1 MRIGKLKKRL
11 KGMTLIEII
20 VSLALFTV
28 MSGVLLTACLY
39 VNRTISRT
47 NKLTNKVNYQSPI
60 AENEKTEPENVTANA
75 GKIRLEINGG
85 ASAYYDIDIIQYE
98 VKSKHTDASKSS
110 YDDDIAS
117 NFKYFEVA
125 PATTTTP

>member
-1 MRIGKLKKRL
+1 MRIGKFKKRL

-28 MSGVLLTACLY
+28 MSAVLLTACLY
-39 VNRTISRT
+39 ANKMIIRT

-60 AENEKTEPENVTANA
+60 AENRLNTDANVTANSGTIRFRDSS
-75 GKIRLEINGG
+75 GK
-85 ASAYYDIDIIQYE
+85 SYSVDVSQYE
-98 VKSKHTDASKSS
+98 VKSKYTDSSKPS

-125 PATTTTP
+125 PTTTTTP

>member
-11 KGMTLIEII
+11 KGMTIIEII

-28 MSGVLLTACLY
+28 MSAVLLTACLY
-39 VNRTISRT
+39 VNRMIIRT

-60 AENEKTEPENVTANA
+60 AENRLNTDANVTANS
-75 GKIRLEINGG
+75 GTVSFRDSSGRSYSVNVN
-85 ASAYYDIDIIQYE
+85 QYE
-98 VKSKHTDASKSS
+98 VKSKYMDSSKTS

-117 NFKYFEVA
+117 NFKYFV
-125 PATTTTP
+125 PTTTP

>member
-28 MSGVLLTACLY
+28 MSAVLLTACLY
-39 VNRTISRT
+39 VSRMISRT

-60 AENEKTEPENVTANA
+60 AENRLNTDANVTANSGTIHFRDSS
-75 GKIRLEINGG
+75 GK
-85 ASAYYDIDIIQYE
+85 SYSVDVSQYE
-98 VKSKHTDASKSS
+98 VKSKYTDSSKPA

-117 NFKYFEVA
+117 NFKYFV
-125 PATTTTP
+125 PTTTP

>member
-1 MRIGKLKKRL
+1 MRIGKFKKRL

-60 AENEKTEPENVTANA
+60 AENEKTEPENVSVNT
-75 GKIRLEINGG
+75 GKIRLKIDGG
-85 ASAYYDIDIIQYE
+85 ASAYDIDIIQYE

>member
-28 MSGVLLTACLY
+28 MSAVLLTACLY

-60 AENEKTEPENVTANA
+60 AENKLNTDANVTANS
-75 GKIRLEINGG
+75 GTVSFRDSSGRSYSVNIN
-85 ASAYYDIDIIQYE
+85 QYE
-98 VKSKHTDASKSS
+98 VKSKYTDSTKAS

-117 NFKYFEVA
+117 NFKYFV
-125 PATTTTP
+125 PTTTP

>member
-28 MSGVLLTACLY
+28 MSAVLLTACLY

-60 AENEKTEPENVTANA
+60 AENRLNTDANVTANS
-75 GKIRLEINGG
+75 GTVSFRDSSGRSYSVNVN
-85 ASAYYDIDIIQYE
+85 QYE
-98 VKSKHTDASKSS
+98 VKSKYTDSSKTS

-117 NFKYFEVA
+117 NFKYFV
-125 PATTTTP
+125 PTTTP

>member
-1 MRIGKLKKRL
+1 MRIKKLKKRL

-28 MSGVLLTACLY
+28 MSAVLLTACLY
-39 VNRTISRT
+39 VNRMIIRT

-60 AENEKTEPENVTANA
+60 AENRLNTDANVTANSGTIRFRDSS
-75 GKIRLEINGG
+75 GK
-85 ASAYYDIDIIQYE
+85 SYSVDVSQYE
-98 VKSKHTDASKSS
+98 VKSKYTDSSKAS

-117 NFKYFEVA
+117 NFKYFV
-125 PATTTTP
+125 PTTTP

>member
-11 KGMTLIEII
+11 KGMTIIEII

-28 MSGVLLTACLY
+28 MSAVLLTACLY
-39 VNRTISRT
+39 VNRMIIRT

-60 AENEKTEPENVTANA
+60 AENKLNTDANVTANS
-75 GKIRLEINGG
+75 GTVSFRDSSGRSYSVNVN
-85 ASAYYDIDIIQYE
+85 QYE
-98 VKSKHTDASKSS
+98 VKSKYTDSSKTS

-117 NFKYFEVA
+117 NFKYFV
-125 PATTTTP
+125 PTTTP